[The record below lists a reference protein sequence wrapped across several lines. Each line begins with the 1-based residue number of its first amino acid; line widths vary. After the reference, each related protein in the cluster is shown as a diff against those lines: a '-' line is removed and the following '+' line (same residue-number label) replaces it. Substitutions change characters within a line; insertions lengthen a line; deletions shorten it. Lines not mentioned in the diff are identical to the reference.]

1 MALITIRLL
10 LLLIAVASMGP
21 AVAAQGSK
29 LVILVRHAE
38 KDVTPN
44 ADQNDPELTA
54 EGRQRAERLAVRL
67 KKYRIG
73 EIFSTD
79 TKRTR
84 DTAAPLA
91 ARRHVDIRSYDAKQP
106 SGLVD
111 MIMKSPR
118 KRFLVVGH
126 SNTIPR
132 LANTLGGADIFKD
145 LEDSEHGVIW
155 LIRLKRGAVV
165 RQEILRY

>member
-1 MALITIRLL
+1 
-10 LLLIAVASMGP
+10 
-21 AVAAQGSK
+21 
-29 LVILVRHAE
+29 
-38 KDVTPN
+38 
-44 ADQNDPELTA
+44 
-54 EGRQRAERLAVRL
+54 
-67 KKYRIG
+67 
-73 EIFSTD
+73 
-79 TKRTR
+79 
-84 DTAAPLA
+84 
-91 ARRHVDIRSYDAKQP
+91 
-106 SGLVD
+106 

-132 LANTLGGADIFKD
+132 LASTLGGADIFKD